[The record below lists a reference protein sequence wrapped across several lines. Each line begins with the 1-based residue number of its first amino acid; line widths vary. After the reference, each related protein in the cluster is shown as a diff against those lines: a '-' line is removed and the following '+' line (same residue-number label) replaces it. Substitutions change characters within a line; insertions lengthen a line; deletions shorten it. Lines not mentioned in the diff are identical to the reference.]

1 MDEYTLVKTVP
12 GLPQMWVWLPDANV
26 VALHPCVNTPDK
38 RSEALAQV
46 YAHWRR
52 SCIQLVPEP
61 GAEPEIERTQP
72 IHAPSGSWV
81 GHPVRRGVL
90 PEAAVGEAQLRGADA
105 QRQAEV
111 IH

>member
-1 MDEYTLVKTVP
+1 VDEYTLVKTVP
-12 GLPQMWVWLPDANV
+12 GLPQMWVWHPDANV
-26 VALHPCVNTPDK
+26 VALHPCVDTAEK

-52 SCIQLVPEP
+52 SCIQLVPDP
-61 GAEPEIERTQP
+61 DSEPEIERTQP
-72 IHAPSGSWV
+72 IHVPCGGRV
-81 GHPVRRGVL
+81 GHPVPRGVL

-111 IH
+111 VH